1 MTSPD
6 VHSLVGAY
14 ALDAVDD
21 LERAAF
27 ERHLAGCETCRAEVA
42 ELRET
47 SARLAD
53 STWSVPPPRLRA
65 EVMAEIGRTRQAP
78 PPAEPDASPDRRS
91 TPAWQRYSIAAAAAV
106 VLAAGTGAS
115 VYAIQEQKLRDS
127 SAVVAA
133 AQLREART
141 QAILSA
147 GDLVVRTAPMIGG
160 GRVTVA
166 SSATLRASVVTIRSD
181 RTLAANQA
189 LQMWTI
195 RGTGSP
201 VSPAVMAPG
210 EESGVAVLDGVPGN
224 DVFAVS
230 LEPAGGSPTPS
241 STIMAKVQLT

>member
-1 MTSPD
+1 MSSPD

-27 ERHLAGCETCRAEVA
+27 ERHLAECETCRAEVA

-65 EVMAEIGRTRQAP
+65 EVMAAIGRTRQIP
-78 PPAEPDASPDRRS
+78 PPVEPDAPRDPRR
-91 TPAWQRYSIAAAAAV
+91 TPRWQRYSIAAAAAV

-127 SAVVAA
+127 NAVAAA

-141 QAILSA
+141 QAVLSA
-147 GDLVVRTAPMIGG
+147 ADLVVRTGPMNGG

-166 SSATLRASVVTIRSD
+166 SSAMQRASVVTIRSAHAP
-181 RTLAANQA
+181 AADQA
-189 LQMWTI
+189 FQMWTI
-195 RGTGSP
+195 RGTASP
-201 VSPAVMAPG
+201 VSPGVMAPG
-210 EESGVAVLDGVPGN
+210 EQSGVAVLDGVPGN

-230 LEPAGGSPTPS
+230 LEPAGGSPAPTAV
-241 STIMAKVQLT
+241 MAKIQLT